1 MSEFSLT
8 GKAAIVAGAGDGISR
23 AIAQAFAVAGA
34 RVACLDIDGAKAA
47 ATAASLAGGRG
58 LAVTCDVTDERATR
72 AAVEQAVSVFGGLQV
87 LVNGAAAA
95 DPTATVV
102 ECSLAD
108 WEKVFAVNVRGPFL
122 LSKAA
127 VPEMVRGGGGS
138 IIHIASQMGRVG
150 APGRA
155 VYCATKGA
163 LIQLAKVMAID
174 HAADGIRVNT
184 LSPGAVETGRMLM
197 RFPTMAAARRRAG
210 AEACAGPSRSARGDR
225 SGGRVPGQRC
235 GELRDRL
242 GSAGRWRLCRDLRR
256 FRSASPTGSG
266 SRPYRRSRS
275 CRAARRGP
283 ARRPPW
289 RRSARPRT
297 AG

>member
-1 MSEFSLT
+1 MSEFSLA
-8 GKAAIVAGAGDGISR
+8 GKAAVVAGAGDGISR
-23 AIAQAFAVAGA
+23 AIAQAFAAAGA

-58 LAVTCDVTDERATR
+58 LAVACDVTDEGATR
-72 AAVEQAVSVFGGLQV
+72 AAVEQAVAAFGGLQV

-127 VPEMVRGGGGS
+127 VPVMARGGGGS
-138 IIHIASQMGRVG
+138 IIHIA

-174 HAADGIRVNT
+174 HAAEGIRVNT

-197 RFPTMAAARRRAG
+197 RFDTMAAARA
-210 AEACAGPSRSARGDR
+210 ALGPKHVLG
-225 SGGRVPGQRC
+225 
-235 GELRDRL
+235 RL
-242 GSAGRWRLCRDLRR
+242 GLPEEIAAAAVFLASDASSFMTGADLLVD
-256 FRSASPTGSG
+256 GG
-266 SRPYRRSRS
+266 Y
-275 CRAARRGP
+275 AAV
-283 ARRPPW
+283 
-289 RRSARPRT
+289 
-297 AG
+297 